1 MLDVVVHPSPIRQH
15 GLMKTTENN
24 PNSPKTSAAAQ
35 RAERLAAELRANL
48 KRRKEKARAS
58 ELTQQGVPQ
67 CADSEQPDGAKNSSE

>member
-1 MLDVVVHPSPIRQH
+1 VLDVVAHPSPIRQH
-15 GLMKTTENN
+15 GPMKTTENN
-24 PNSPKTSAAAQ
+24 PNSTKKSAAEQ